1 MKDALGDIQT
11 VLLLGGTSEIGLAIA
26 RRLAGPR
33 GASMALAGRDP
44 VALATAAAGLGGG
57 AGGGAGGA
65 GAGGASRVSTLAF
78 DALDTARHDAVM
90 AEAASLLGDIDVI
103 ILAFGLLGDQAADEA
118 GGDGAAQL
126 AAVNYVGGVSAG
138 LAAARRLKAQGHGT
152 LIVLSSVAGERVR
165 KANYIYGS
173 SKAGLDGFAQGLG
186 DSLQDSG
193 AHVLIVRPG
202 FVATKMTA
210 GMTPPPL
217 STTVDKVAE
226 ATDRALRDGKEVV
239 WIPGL
244 FRWVMLVIRHL
255 PRPIFRRLPM

>member
-11 VLLLGGTSEIGLAIA
+11 VLLLGGTSEIGLAIV
-26 RRLAGPR
+26 RRLAAPR
-33 GASMALAGRDP
+33 GAAIVLAGRDP
-44 VALATAAAGLGGG
+44 GALATAAGGFRPGG
-57 AGGGAGGA
+57 AGGG
-65 GAGGASRVSTLAF
+65 VSTLAF
-78 DALDTARHDAVM
+78 DAIDTARHDAVM
-90 AEAASLLGDIDVI
+90 AEAAELVGDLDVV
-103 ILAFGLLGDQAADEA
+103 ILAFGVLGDQAVDEA
-118 GGDGAAQL
+118 GGDGAARL

-138 LAAARRLKAQGHGT
+138 LAAARRLRAQGHGT

-173 SKAGLDGFAQGLG
+173 SKAGLDGFAQGMG
-186 DSLQDSG
+186 DSLQGSG

-210 GMTPPPL
+210 GMNPPPL
-217 STTVDKVAE
+217 STTVEKVAE
-226 ATDRALRDGKEVV
+226 ATDRALRDGREVV
-239 WIPGL
+239 WVPGL